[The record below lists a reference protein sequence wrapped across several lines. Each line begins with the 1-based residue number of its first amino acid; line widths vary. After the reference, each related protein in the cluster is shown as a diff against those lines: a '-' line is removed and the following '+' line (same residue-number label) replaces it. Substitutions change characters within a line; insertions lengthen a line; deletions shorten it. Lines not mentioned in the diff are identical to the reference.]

1 MHPEYFLQGDIKGFW
16 DFAWHCAKTVF
27 SQGDL
32 YLYHSPK
39 AGIKNK
45 HNTLGTKLG
54 LNKNNILTE
63 TNSSQ
68 MIERNKIYLEAN
80 SSPIRA
86 ENLSGKNIST
96 SVHKIS

>member
-1 MHPEYFLQGDIKGFW
+1 
-16 DFAWHCAKTVF
+16 
-27 SQGDL
+27 
-32 YLYHSPK
+32 
-39 AGIKNK
+39 
-45 HNTLGTKLG
+45 
-54 LNKNNILTE
+54 
-63 TNSSQ
+63 